1 MTLDAAFIESQKKR
15 LLAEQKD
22 LKERLARIANKDP
35 HVEGDYDALWPQYGE
50 DLDRDYE
57 NAEETEDYVNA
68 IGVENVLEL
77 RLAAVERALRRIEKG
92 TYGAC
97 SNCKAVHVKE
107 RLKVNPAAERC
118 RECGV
123 VE

>member
-1 MTLDAAFIESQKKR
+1 MTLDTAFIESQKKR
-15 LLAEQKD
+15 LLVEQKD

-35 HVEGDYDALWPQYGE
+35 KVAGDYDARWPQYGE
-50 DLDRDYE
+50 DMDRDYE

-77 RLAAVERALRRIEKG
+77 RLAAVERALRRIADG

-97 SNCKAVHVKE
+97 SNCSAVHSKE
-107 RLKVNPAAERC
+107 RLKANPAAERC
-118 RECGV
+118 STCGV
-123 VE
+123 VH